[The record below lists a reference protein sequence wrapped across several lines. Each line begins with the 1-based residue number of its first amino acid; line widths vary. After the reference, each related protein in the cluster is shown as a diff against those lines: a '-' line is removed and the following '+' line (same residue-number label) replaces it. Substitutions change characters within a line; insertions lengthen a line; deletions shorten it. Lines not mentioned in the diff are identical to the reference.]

1 MFNTCSDCRFD
12 PVPLFGGFAEWIVP
26 RALFVNQAFETTK
39 AQQILE
45 AFA

>member
-1 MFNTCSDCRFD
+1 MFNTCSDSRFD
-12 PVPLFGGFAEWIVP
+12 AVQLFGSFAEWIVP
-26 RALFVNQAFETTK
+26 RTLFVNQAFETTK